1 MPSSEWFTS
10 VFGEWML
17 LRREFI
23 VAGDSRHITAQHR
36 TTSEFSLGVLAG
48 LSVRHGNVWWHQ
60 QLICKGNVCL
70 KTPRTRLP
78 MATSDNTN
86 YPSAKWHH
94 TNKTPDSLVRWEWM
108 WILTKLVM
116 LMPKMTSVLFQ
127 RLLLTQ
133 ETKGSTIYISNW
145 NLHCSTAGNVG
156 IASQDLAGWTT
167 RAKLLQRHF
176 HEEVE
181 KADEVLSRS
190 SVWLSPCEARR
201 MGMTRSS
208 MLGITKTR
216 CNSLQGQSAKKD
228 TKTFIFNM

>member
-1 MPSSEWFTS
+1 
-10 VFGEWML
+10 
-17 LRREFI
+17 
-23 VAGDSRHITAQHR
+23 
-36 TTSEFSLGVLAG
+36 
-48 LSVRHGNVWWHQ
+48 
-60 QLICKGNVCL
+60 
-70 KTPRTRLP
+70 

-86 YPSAKWHH
+86 YPSAKRHH
-94 TNKTPDSLVRWEWM
+94 TNRTLDSLVRWEWM

-133 ETKGSTIYISNW
+133 ETKGSTMYISNW

-156 IASQDLAGWTT
+156 ITSQDSAGWTT

-176 HEEVE
+176 HEELE

-216 CNSLQGQSAKKD
+216 CNSLQRQSAEKD
-228 TKTFIFNM
+228 TRLLFSTCKEVQGVVHSLSLPHPCNNKRTIQLS